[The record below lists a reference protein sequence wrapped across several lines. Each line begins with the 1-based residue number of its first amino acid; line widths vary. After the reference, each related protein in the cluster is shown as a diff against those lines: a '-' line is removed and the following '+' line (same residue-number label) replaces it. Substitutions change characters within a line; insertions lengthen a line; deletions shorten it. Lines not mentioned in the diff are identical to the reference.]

1 MTNWAYL
8 SKCLLTLT
16 RLYQDTLTDNS
27 YLLLLAVKLNKLQT
41 GRYDSFL

>member
-1 MTNWAYL
+1 MTNCTYL

-16 RLYQDTLTDNS
+16 RLYQDTVIDNS